1 MKRCSLAFFIQPNIR
16 IESVPL
22 SLSLSFLDARTRS
35 CSSRLCRE
43 RVSLSACSSEK
54 AEKRETGSAQRRT
67 RKANLS
73 ASEQTLVFVGEQKEE
88 KKEKPKT
95 MTPLQQQQ
103 QAAADALSAA
113 TKKREDCI
121 SGAILA
127 GSKSA
132 ALALALSGA
141 AVAAATLF
149 LRPFAAATNVS
160 ARTALIVTP
169 AFGMFFLQSELAL
182 SDCARRR
189 RR

>member
-103 QAAADALSAA
+103 AAADALSAA